1 MVARYNGD
9 PMDWPRIP
17 WAEFVKTLGW
27 KQGEHLMTIGE
38 TGSGKTTLISKLV
51 PLRKYAVVFVT
62 KTYDK
67 SFHKS
72 KWPGFTVMREWDR
85 RKAAEL
91 QHVLL
96 WPEAGKTIR
105 ETVEN
110 QRRVFD
116 EALNEIYRE
125 RGWCIV
131 IDELQWVV
139 DQLKFDMEMRTYQHQ
154 ARSSGITIVSGFQRP
169 SHVPVVTYG
178 SATHAF
184 ISRQSED
191 GDVKRLA
198 ALGGIDAEKL
208 RAALPLI
215 RRHDWLYVGRAATT
229 GAVLT
234 RVDMKAG

>member
-1 MVARYNGD
+1 
-9 PMDWPRIP
+9 MDWPRVD
-17 WAEFVKTLGW
+17 WATFMHALKW

-38 TGSGKTTLISKLV
+38 TGSGKTTLISKLA
-51 PLRKYAVVFVT
+51 PLRPFAVVFVT

-85 RKAAEL
+85 RKAADL
-91 QHVLL
+91 RHVLL

-116 EALNEIYRE
+116 DALNEIYRE
-125 RGWCIV
+125 RGWCVIV
-131 IDELQWVV
+131 DELQWMV

-191 GDVKRLA
+191 ADVKRLA

-208 RAALPLI
+208 RSALPLLP
-215 RRHDWLYVGRAATT
+215 RHHWLYLGRAATT

-234 RVDMKAG
+234 RVDL